1 MALAAIESAVA
12 WLVADAR
19 TTVHAWVPAGQLAV
33 VDVVGVVVVGVVVVG
48 VEVVGVEVVGVEV
61 VGVEVVGVVV
71 VVPEVTVSKPDP
83 VPVEP
88 VPVDVPVVPVGEV
101 VPAGVDP
108 DVVAAVLL
116 SRDTATARAPVP
128 IASNTSAKAMIRA
141 PLPVASRGALA
152 VGAPHCRQ

>member
-1 MALAAIESAVA
+1 M
-12 WLVADAR
+12 
-19 TTVHAWVPAGQLAV
+19 
-33 VDVVGVVVVGVVVVG
+33 
-48 VEVVGVEVVGVEV
+48 
-61 VGVEVVGVVV
+61 GVEVVGVVV

-88 VPVDVPVVPVGEV
+88 VPVDVPVVPVGDV

-128 IASNTSAKAMIRA
+128 IASNTSAKRDD
-141 PLPVASRGALA
+141 PRALA
-152 VGAPHCRQ
+152 GRQPGRPGRGCAALQAVALVGVEGGVALLAVRRVERWGLGRLVRFGWVGHGVGSRSSAGASAAPHFMQ

>member
-1 MALAAIESAVA
+1 
-12 WLVADAR
+12 
-19 TTVHAWVPAGQLAV
+19 VPAGQLAV
-33 VDVVGVVVVGVVVVG
+33 VEVVG

-61 VGVEVVGVVV
+61 VGVEVVGVV
-71 VVPEVTVSKPDP
+71 PEVTVSKPDP

-88 VPVDVPVVPVGEV
+88 VPVDVLVVPVGDV

-108 DVVAAVLL
+108 DFFAAPLL

-141 PLPVASRGALA
+141 PLPVANRGALA